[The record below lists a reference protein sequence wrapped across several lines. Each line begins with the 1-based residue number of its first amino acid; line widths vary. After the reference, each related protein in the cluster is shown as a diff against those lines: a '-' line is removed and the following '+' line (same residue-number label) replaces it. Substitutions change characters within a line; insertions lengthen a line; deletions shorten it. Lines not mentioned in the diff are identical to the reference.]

1 MPAIPWRK
9 NMIRKLRIKLI
20 LTSMLSLIA
29 VLSFIIC
36 ISTVIS
42 YHRIVLEA
50 DAVLELLERNDG
62 DFPDSSVI
70 SSPELPFESRYFS
83 VQLTEIGGL
92 IAVDIDQIAA
102 VDQETA
108 IEYARKILES
118 GTYHGFMG
126 NYRYTAMDTGD
137 SMQIL
142 FLDCGRSLR
151 SFQNFVITSIMISI
165 LGVTAVLILIIFLSR
180 KMVLPMAESYEKQRR
195 FITDAGHELKTPLAI
210 INADAD
216 VLEMDVGK
224 SEWID
229 DIKHQT
235 KRLASLTSDL
245 ITLSRM
251 EETREQTQT
260 MVFSLSDLAEKAVQS
275 FQSMAI
281 AEEKEFAAK
290 ISPNLM
296 FRGDEKA
303 LARLL
308 SILLDNALKYCPAHG
323 TISFSLD
330 RWKKHYRLILTN
342 TCEEIH
348 SADLPHLFDR
358 FYRTDQS
365 RNSST
370 GGSGIG
376 LSIASAIVTAHR
388 GKISAST
395 ADGKSLTMTL
405 LLPAGTNPG

>member
-1 MPAIPWRK
+1 
-9 NMIRKLRIKLI
+9 
-20 LTSMLSLIA
+20 
-29 VLSFIIC
+29 
-36 ISTVIS
+36 
-42 YHRIVLEA
+42 
-50 DAVLELLERNDG
+50 
-62 DFPDSSVI
+62 
-70 SSPELPFESRYFS
+70 
-83 VQLTEIGGL
+83 
-92 IAVDIDQIAA
+92 
-102 VDQETA
+102 
-108 IEYARKILES
+108 
-118 GTYHGFMG
+118 
-126 NYRYTAMDTGD
+126 
-137 SMQIL
+137 MQIL

-260 MVFSLSDLAEKAVQS
+260 MVFSLSDLAEEAVQS